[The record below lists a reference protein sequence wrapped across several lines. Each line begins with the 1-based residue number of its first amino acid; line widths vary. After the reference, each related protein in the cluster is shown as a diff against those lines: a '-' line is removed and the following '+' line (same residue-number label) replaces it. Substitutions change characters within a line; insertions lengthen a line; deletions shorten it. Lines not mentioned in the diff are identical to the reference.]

1 MLMGRRE
8 NMKRIELIEKLL
20 EIVRTEPEEE
30 RIRFFALLEKV
41 LHILQNGTPEQQA
54 RLREIIHEAHQ
65 HIVSGKG
72 KDLV

>member
-1 MLMGRRE
+1 MGKSGS
-8 NMKRIELIEKLL
+8 MKRIELIEKLL

-41 LHILQNGTPEQQA
+41 LHILQNGTLEQHA

-65 HIVSGKG
+65 HIVHGKG
-72 KDLV
+72 KDDI